1 MCSRYLSIIGAS
13 TTLVDLVTIPLS
25 VNLYELGDEWNWRW
39 MKLSH
44 ANYLQVT
51 GTRFT
56 WDKIHD
62 FICVNFDNLKNSL

>member
-1 MCSRYLSIIGAS
+1 MCSRYLSIIGA
-13 TTLVDLVTIPLS
+13 TTTVVDLVTIPLG
-25 VNLYELGDEWNWRW
+25 VNLYELGDERNWVMLIISKW
-39 MKLSH
+39 L
-44 ANYLQVT
+44 